1 MRLPVTR
8 IGAGASRIGHA
19 PGPLETS
26 AEHCPSGDPRQ
37 VPTGSR
43 PPFPALGFWPIHPG
57 PRRVSNSLDAGLINL
72 SLRPFECQDRAIDPS
87 GLDKPFCP
95 KSQDRLASRVDFIA
109 AEKTARSSNRR
120 PSQGLSLAVCTR
132 PGRGKTAVWRPRRLP
147 KRRPFSRA
155 KCASKSVSECLSRST
170 FRGANPRRC
179 ATQASGWVR
188 RPAAPERRKIIIR
201 HAEERRIASLT
212 NRMARSV
219 GTTARLPGLGR
230 GASVAVLCGAI

>member
-109 AEKTARSSNRR
+109 REKTARSSNRR

-132 PGRGKTAVWRPRRLP
+132 PGRGKNCCLASPPAPQTAAVQSGKMRVQIRLRMP
-147 KRRPFSRA
+147 VEIHISGG
-155 KCASKSVSECLSRST
+155 KSEALRHPS
-170 FRGANPRRC
+170 FRMGAPSCR
-179 ATQASGWVR
+179 T
-188 RPAAPERRKIIIR
+188 
-201 HAEERRIASLT
+201 
-212 NRMARSV
+212 
-219 GTTARLPGLGR
+219 
-230 GASVAVLCGAI
+230 